1 MLLSVPER
9 FQRRR
14 VGGGGREQRRQRP
27 RRKESCREQET
38 GGSPETERD
47 RNTETQRQ
55 REMTDPGKAGRDTG
69 SGRDREAREHP
80 TKELMR
86 TERWTESERD
96 GDDEGERE
104 TKPRA
109 GTRT

>member
-1 MLLSVPER
+1 
-9 FQRRR
+9 
-14 VGGGGREQRRQRP
+14 
-27 RRKESCREQET
+27 
-38 GGSPETERD
+38 
-47 RNTETQRQ
+47 
-55 REMTDPGKAGRDTG
+55 MTDPGKAGRDTG

-86 TERWTESERD
+86 TERWTESETD